1 MICDK
6 RSILIDGRNYLPL
19 MQVLEPLKM
28 SSSAFLY
35 ICIYIYMEIY
45 IKISQKQDV
54 LFSAFTAHSA
64 GCCRKLMPSEDDK
77 LKRNKMF

>member
-1 MICDK
+1 
-6 RSILIDGRNYLPL
+6 
-19 MQVLEPLKM
+19 
-28 SSSAFLY
+28 
-35 ICIYIYMEIY
+35 MEIY